1 MWLMIGT
8 KLPLGQ
14 LCHLLPHCLL
24 GFPAHLA
31 MGTVDLFSCGTLTV
45 ETREWKRVAIEAVM
59 PSEPKKFQRRKVGKI
74 FSISLSQGSVCYSM
88 IDK

>member
-1 MWLMIGT
+1 MPST
-8 KLPLGQ
+8 TTLPGIPSSS
-14 LCHLLPHCLL
+14 CD
-24 GFPAHLA
+24 GNR
-31 MGTVDLFSCGTLTV
+31 GSVDLVWNPKPV